1 MVVMTE
7 PVPRFSLGLVV
18 GKFSPLHRGHEYLIE
33 QARQQCRQVLLL
45 SWSVPELPGCQR
57 RRRERWL
64 RWRFPQLQAVVL
76 DQPQLARLCWQRG
89 VPVRQL
95 PANEAADVQHQA
107 FTAWLCAELLQQ
119 PVDAVF
125 SSEAYGVPLAACL
138 GRALGHAVSAVTVDR
153 QRLRY
158 PVSGTRLRDDP
169 ALARQWLDARVH
181 ADYVA
186 RIGVLGGE
194 SSGKSTL
201 AAALAQRLDTC
212 WLPEYGREHWL
223 QRNGALDMAD
233 LEQIARVQQQRE
245 DALAGQATGWLVCD
259 TTALTTLGYA
269 GWMFAADT
277 PGLRRRA
284 GQRRYRHLLL
294 CAPDFDFVQDGT
306 RQGADFRARQHA
318 WYLAELARRRLPW
331 TLLEGSLEQRLEQAC
346 RVLGASAA
354 Q

>member
-1 MVVMTE
+1 MAE
-7 PVPRFSLGLVV
+7 PGPRFSLGLVV

-33 QARQQCRQVLLL
+33 QASQQCRQVLLL
-45 SWSVPELPGCQR
+45 SWSVPELPGCER

-76 DQPQLARLCWQRG
+76 DQAQLARLCRLRG
-89 VPVRQL
+89 MPLHRL
-95 PANEAADVQHQA
+95 PDNNAADGEQQA
-107 FTAWLCAELLQQ
+107 FTAWLCAQLLQQ

-125 SSEAYGVPLAACL
+125 SSEAYGEPLAACL
-138 GRALGHAVSAVTVDR
+138 GRALGHAVTAVSVDR
-153 QRLRY
+153 QRLKH
-158 PVSGTRLRDDP
+158 PVSATVLREDP
-169 ALARQWLDARVH
+169 SLTRQWLDPRVH
-181 ADYVA
+181 ADFVA
-186 RIGVLGGE
+186 RVGVLGGE

-201 AAALAQRLDTC
+201 AAALAQRLGTC

-223 QRNGALDMAD
+223 QRNGELGMAD

-245 DALAGQATGWLVCD
+245 DALAAQATGWLICD

-277 PGLRRRA
+277 TGLRRRA
-284 GQRRYRHLLL
+284 GQQRYRHLLL

-318 WYLAELARRRLPW
+318 WYLAELQRRRLPW
-331 TLLEGSLEQRLEQAC
+331 TLLEGPLEQRLEQAC
-346 RVLGASAA
+346 RALGACPV